1 MKTKEQ
7 TKDLKT
13 SISYL
18 DYGVGI
24 GICTGLSGLSQGS
37 CARLLLRLL
46 RHLHEL
52 LLQGFV
58 RASWANMKTL
68 TGEDSFGVVGF

>member
-24 GICTGLSGLSQGS
+24 GICTGSLASAKAAVRDCSSGFCGTSTS
-37 CARLLLRLL
+37 CYYKGL
-46 RHLHEL
+46 
-52 LLQGFV
+52 FV
-58 RASWANMKTL
+58 HR
-68 TGEDSFGVVGF
+68 GPI